1 MKLEKK
7 AYYKETINNCKL
19 INDNS
24 KQNNDNCKLN
34 NDNCKQNNDNYE
46 NKNININDILSNN
59 DETEITLDPKNIKL
73 ESKYDY
79 SKKMILVKK
88 INKIK
93 KKDYLINIFKII
105 TKDSKDFSENNNG
118 IFIFFHN
125 LSDETYEK
133 LDVYVNYI
141 YKIYY
146 KNNNSEI
153 SDIMNIS
160 DIKST
165 IDNKKEILLQNNL
178 SNKEK
183 TLLKRKKYE
192 EYITYNQNQ

>member
-1 MKLEKK
+1 MKLEKQD
-7 AYYKETINNCKL
+7 YYKETTDHSKES
-19 INDNS
+19 ND
-24 KQNNDNCKLN
+24 
-34 NDNCKQNNDNYE
+34 
-46 NKNININDILSNN
+46 NININDILSYN
-59 DETEITLDPKNIKL
+59 DETEITFDPKNTKI
-73 ESKYDY
+73 ESKFDY
-79 SKKMILVKK
+79 LKKMNLVKK

-133 LDVYVNYI
+133 LDIYVNYI

-146 KNNNSEI
+146 KNNNSEL

-192 EYITYNQNQ
+192 EYITYNKIQ

>member
-1 MKLEKK
+1 MKFEKQD
-7 AYYKETINNCKL
+7 YYKETTDHYKEIIDHCKES
-19 INDNS
+19 ND
-24 KQNNDNCKLN
+24 
-34 NDNCKQNNDNYE
+34 Y
-46 NKNININDILSNN
+46 NKKNVDNININDILSNN
-59 DETEITLDPKNIKL
+59 DETEITFDPKNTKI

-79 SKKMILVKK
+79 SKKMNLVKK

-93 KKDYLINIFKII
+93 KKEYLVNIFKII

-133 LDVYVNYI
+133 LDTYVNYI

-146 KNNNSEI
+146 KNNNSELSDTLNN
-153 SDIMNIS
+153 SDII
-160 DIKST
+160 ST
-165 IDNKKEILLQNNL
+165 IENKKEIIIPNNL

-183 TLLKRKKYE
+183 LILRRKRYE

>member
-7 AYYKETINNCKL
+7 TIYKDTI
-19 INDNS
+19 DNS
-24 KQNNDNCKLN
+24 KQTNENIKQNNDNDIQIN
-34 NDNCKQNNDNYE
+34 ENYD
-46 NKNININDILSNN
+46 NKNMNINDILSNN
-59 DETEITLDPKNIKL
+59 DETEIILKPKNKKS
-73 ESKYDY
+73 ESKYNY

-105 TKDSKDFSENNNG
+105 TKDTKDFSENNNG

-153 SDIMNIS
+153 SDIINIS
-160 DIKST
+160 DIKT
-165 IDNKKEILLQNNL
+165 TVDNKKEILLQNNL

-192 EYITYNQNQ
+192 EYINYNQNQ